1 MHSGD
6 KRLAA
11 RAAADEIRSGMI
23 VGLGTGSTVAE
34 LIPIV
39 AARLSD
45 GLNIV
50 AVATSEATATAARA
64 AGINIV
70 AFEDI
75 AIIDLTIDGVDE
87 IDGSLRAIKG
97 AGGALLREKII
108 ATASRRMIAIADGSK
123 HSPRIGRRLVP
134 VEILPF
140 ARSFVLAAI
149 ATLGALPALRRV
161 DGVPPRS
168 DQGNPLANCAF
179 PDIADWTQAA
189 AALSAIPG
197 LLGHGLFLTEIDALY
212 IADAEA
218 VKHYECNVNA
228 SRCAPSIVRTPS
240 SKSVP
245 RSSIAFHRSRPQT
258 HGVTTR
264 RAAQQSCRTAPRS
277 RPAPCPQLVPGRS
290 AGGQTDPYAG
300 YSFHRRAGHDG
311 R

>member
-123 HSPRIGRRLVP
+123 HSPRSHAWCFTGAAPGRWRAPAFGSGESVGQLCVPRHCRLDAGCRSTVRNP
-134 VEILPF
+134 GP
-140 ARSFVLAAI
+140 ARSRAVSHRDRR
-149 ATLGALPALRRV
+149 ALHRRCRSREALRM
-161 DGVPPRS
+161 
-168 DQGNPLANCAF
+168 
-179 PDIADWTQAA
+179 
-189 AALSAIPG
+189 
-197 LLGHGLFLTEIDALY
+197 
-212 IADAEA
+212 
-218 VKHYECNVNA
+218 
-228 SRCAPSIVRTPS
+228 
-240 SKSVP
+240 
-245 RSSIAFHRSRPQT
+245 
-258 HGVTTR
+258 
-264 RAAQQSCRTAPRS
+264 
-277 RPAPCPQLVPGRS
+277 
-290 AGGQTDPYAG
+290 
-300 YSFHRRAGHDG
+300 
-311 R
+311 